1 MIIFSKIKAGA
12 LQFVLFIGTIIVLLL
27 FAFILINQS
36 HSLFEKQ
43 TDIMVDLVRA
53 SDNALIESFSMTVQE
68 GNGVDLAGNQGLGI
82 RSNVN
87 KEYWGLLEKRNSVS
101 KKGKLQFEK
110 SAFVGYKN
118 PDLPA
123 LYLRD
128 DNRPMVIVGDAKI
141 SGDAYLPERGI
152 KIGNIQGH
160 GYARPQLVYG
170 NIHQSEA
177 QLTELC
183 SNVDQQLKLMTGS
196 MYRPKGNSVTLK
208 QGLMVKNSFKEETIV
223 VQGSDYLDLD
233 RVTLIGNVVVWAMDK
248 IHVRATSQL
257 RDVILVAPQIEIEQ
271 GTRGAFQAIASERI
285 VVGKGSNLEYP
296 TLLAVHEK
304 NGSDQTVNTL
314 RDSVIA
320 IESGSSIAGAI
331 IYSNK
336 GKSKGMPKYIG
347 IDREATIIGEVYCDQ
362 ALELKGNIYG
372 SVTTGSFIS
381 FENGNT
387 YLNHLFN
394 GTINSELLPDE
405 YCGLVYDCETT
416 NGIAKWLY

>member
-36 HSLFEKQ
+36 HSLFDKQ
-43 TDIMVDLVRA
+43 TDLMVGLVQA
-53 SDNALIESFSMTVQE
+53 SDNALIESFSTILQE
-68 GNGVDLAGNQGLGI
+68 DNSVDLTANPDLGI
-82 RSNVN
+82 RSKVVM
-87 KEYWGLLEKRNSVS
+87 EYWGLLEKRNSIS

-110 SAFVGYKN
+110 SAFVGYRN
-118 PDLPA
+118 PDIPA

-152 KIGNIQGH
+152 KIGNIQGY
-160 GYARPQLVYG
+160 GYARSQLVYG
-170 NIHQSEA
+170 NIRQSEA
-177 QLTELC
+177 QLPELC
-183 SNVDQQLKLMTGS
+183 SKVDQQLKLIAGS
-196 MYRPKGNSVTLK
+196 MYRPKGNSVNLK
-208 QGLMVKNSFKEETIV
+208 QGLLIKNSFKEETIV
-223 VQGSDYLDLD
+223 VQGSNYLDLD

-248 IHVRATSQL
+248 IHVRATTQL
-257 RDVILVAPQIEIEQ
+257 RDVILAAPKIEIEQ
-271 GTRGAFQAIASERI
+271 GTRGTFQAIASERI
-285 VVGKGSNLEYP
+285 VVGKGCQLEYP

-304 NGSDQTVNTL
+304 NGSDQTINTQ
-314 RDSVIA
+314 RDPVIA

-336 GKSKGMPKYIG
+336 GKSKGLPKYIG
-347 IDREATIIGEVYCDQ
+347 IDREATITGEVYCDQ
-362 ALELKGNIYG
+362 ALELKGSIYG

-394 GTINSELLPDE
+394 GTINSELLPNE
-405 YCGLVYDCETT
+405 YCGLVYDCETA

>member
-27 FAFILINQS
+27 MSFILINQS
-36 HSLFEKQ
+36 HSLFDKQ

-53 SDNALIESFSMTVQE
+53 SDNALIESFSTTAMK
-68 GNGVDLAGNQGLGI
+68 GNSLDKVGNQDLGI
-82 RSNVN
+82 RSNVS
-87 KEYWGLLEKRNSVS
+87 KEYWGLLEKRHSVS

-118 PDLPA
+118 PDISA

-128 DNRPMVIVGDAKI
+128 DNRPMVIVGEAKI
-141 SGDAYLPERGI
+141 SGDAYLPKRGI
-152 KIGNIQGH
+152 KMGNIQGY
-160 GYARPQLVYG
+160 GYVSSQLVYG
-170 NIHQSEA
+170 NVHQSNA
-177 QLTELC
+177 QLPGLC
-183 SNVDQQLKLMTGS
+183 GQVDQQLKMITGVN
-196 MYRPKGNSVTLK
+196 YRPKGNSATLK
-208 QGLMVKNSFKEETIV
+208 QGMLIKNSFKEETIV

-233 RVTLIGNVVVWAMDK
+233 KVTLIGNVVVWAMDK
-248 IHVRATSQL
+248 IRVRATSQL
-257 RDVILVAPQIEIEQ
+257 RDIILVAPEIEIEQ
-271 GTRGAFQAIASERI
+271 GTRGAFQVIASQRI
-285 VVGKGSNLEYP
+285 VVGKGCVLEYP
-296 TLLAVHEK
+296 TLLAVHEG
-304 NGSDQTVNTL
+304 NGSDQAVNTL
-314 RDSVIA
+314 RDPVIA
-320 IESGSSIAGAI
+320 IESGSSISGAI

-336 GKSKGMPKYIG
+336 GKSKGLPKYIG
-347 IDREATIIGEVYCDQ
+347 IDREATVTGEVYCDQ

-372 SVTTGSFIS
+372 SVTTGSLIS

-394 GTINSELLPDE
+394 GSINSDLLPGE

>member
-1 MIIFSKIKAGA
+1 MITFSKIKAGA

-36 HSLFEKQ
+36 HSLFDKQ
-43 TDIMVDLVRA
+43 TDILVDLVRA

-68 GNGVDLAGNQGLGI
+68 GNGVDLAGNHGLGI
-82 RSNVN
+82 RSKVA

-110 SAFVGYKN
+110 SAFVGYRN
-118 PDLPA
+118 PDIPA
-123 LYLRD
+123 LYVRD

-152 KIGNIQGH
+152 KIGNVQGY
-160 GYARPQLVYG
+160 GYTRPQLVYG
-170 NIHQSEA
+170 NTFQSNA
-177 QLTELC
+177 QLPELC
-183 SNVDQQLKLMTGS
+183 SQVDQQLKLMTGS
-196 MYRPKGNSVTLK
+196 MYRPKGNTVTLK
-208 QGLMVKNSFKEETIV
+208 QGLLIKNSFKEGTIV
-223 VQGSDYLDLD
+223 VQGNDYLDLD
-233 RVTLIGNVVVWAMDK
+233 KVTLIGNVVVWAMDK
-248 IHVRATSQL
+248 IQVRATSQL
-257 RDVILVAPQIEIEQ
+257 RDVVLVAPQIEIEQ
-271 GTRGAFQAIASERI
+271 GTRGSFQAIASERI
-285 VVGKGSNLEYP
+285 EVGKGCELEYP
-296 TLLAVHEK
+296 TLLAVHER
-304 NGSDQTVNTL
+304 NDSGQTVNTI
-314 RDSVIA
+314 RDPVIA
-320 IESGSSIAGAI
+320 IESGASIAGAI

-336 GKSKGMPKYIG
+336 GKPKGLPKFIG
-347 IDREATIIGEVYCDQ
+347 IDGAATITGEVYCDQ

-405 YCGLVYDCETT
+405 YCGLVYACETT